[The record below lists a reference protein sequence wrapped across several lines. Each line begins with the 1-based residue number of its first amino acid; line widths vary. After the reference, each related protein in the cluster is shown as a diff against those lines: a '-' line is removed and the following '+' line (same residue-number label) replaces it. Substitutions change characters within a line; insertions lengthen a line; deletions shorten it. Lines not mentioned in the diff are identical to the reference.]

1 MTLPIS
7 AKRSSTKALSLA
19 TSSLSARTSCM
30 IFLGSRDPL
39 LLARRARGRQLPNR
53 HYSKPAKQLRLGAR
67 RRKSG
72 AAEQRRQPGRDG
84 GFRGQRQREPQ
95 GTLEEAERGAAR
107 FRGVDRQRQRAEG
120 VDGGQE
126 AGVRPSAL
134 EPRWAEPRQVPA
146 HD

>member
-53 HYSKPAKQLRLGAR
+53 HYSKPAKQQRLGAR
-67 RRKSG
+67 RRSG

-84 GFRGQRQREPQ
+84 GLRGQREREPQ
-95 GTLEEAERGAAR
+95 GTLEEAEQGAAR
-107 FRGVDRQRQRAEG
+107 FREVDRQRQRAEG
-120 VDGGQE
+120 V
-126 AGVRPSAL
+126 
-134 EPRWAEPRQVPA
+134 
-146 HD
+146 